1 MLAQASVPLAVCTD
15 TVLGLVGGAPGRRH
29 LAMSKPALFQFVLKI
44 GATNFDTSGK
54 LPGPLLEPQ
63 LRLARGYLFG
73 LAGALVTH
81 LCYAQRS
88 RVTTCNLSARGCRYS
103 IDTQVHARCHW
114 WAARAAT
121 PIPPC
126 FRAAPSPTARRCT
139 PDAARTYR
147 GMVSKEEIV
156 EIRNA
161 SLRRQQQR
169 KRGET
174 QPCLEKLINAA
185 DYVNDK
191 FLVATDDDALD
202 SAEKWT
208 ELKECCRV
216 LCNAIE
222 DRDDEVEKHD
232 ASLRAQLQKA
242 KELCCAVDDLKK
254 EAFAKLKEER
264 AVTDKLKRDRDDWK
278 RQEAERALRQRKA
291 DQAERTLLGDEFD
304 AKLKEEVT
312 EKTATLEGDRK
323 HLQERVTQ
331 LQDEAATRSS
341 QLASM
346 RTSNSRLKNEEARL
360 KALVMQLQ
368 NRAEA
373 AEQLTTSARVIGR
386 WRVISALA
394 AANVAR
400 TDKAEAEAELA
411 RRVAQAEA
419 EKATASDLNALRLT
433 ERTELDR
440 AKTESLESRVLELET
455 ENAALTLR
463 CARSE
468 GKKNVLACTLVKT
481 LQLELGEWDE
491 EGRTRQECLSHRS
504 SVALHAVLIR
514 DHKASSP
521 QKPLRSWEVLEKE

>member
-29 LAMSKPALFQFVLKI
+29 LEMSKPALFQFVLKI

-88 RVTTCNLSARGCRYS
+88 RVTTCNLSARGCRHS

-147 GMVSKEEIV
+147 GMVSKEEIID
-156 EIRNA
+156 IRNA

-174 QPCLEKLINAA
+174 QPCLEALMNAA

-191 FLVATDDDALD
+191 FLVATDDDAVD
-202 SAEKWT
+202 SARDEKLAKVKINADERAAAGEWEKAFGVQGDYITGLDAKVVQLEQEVEKGT
-208 ELKECCRV
+208 ELKECARV
-216 LCNAIE
+216 LCTAID
-222 DRDDEVEKHD
+222 DRDGEVEKHE
-232 ASLRAQLQKA
+232 ASLRAQVQEA
-242 KELCCAVDDLKK
+242 KELCCTVNSLK
-254 EAFAKLKEER
+254 EDAFAKLKEER
-264 AVTDKLKRDRDDWK
+264 AVTDKLKRDIDDLK
-278 RQEAERALRQRKA
+278 NQEAERALAQRKA
-291 DQAERTLLGDEFD
+291 DQAERTLRDEEFD

-323 HLQERVTQ
+323 NLQERVTQ
-331 LQDEAATRSS
+331 LQDEAATLSS
-341 QLASM
+341 QLAST
-346 RTSNSRLKNEEARL
+346 RTSNSCLKNEEARL
-360 KALVMQLQ
+360 KAMVAQLQ

-373 AEQLTTSARVIGR
+373 AEQLTTSALAIGR
-386 WRVISALA
+386 WRLISALA

-440 AKTESLESRVLELET
+440 AKTESLRSRGP
-455 ENAALTLR
+455 
-463 CARSE
+463 SF
-468 GKKNVLACTLVKT
+468 VKP
-481 LQLELGEWDE
+481 E
-491 EGRTRQECLSHRS
+491 
-504 SVALHAVLIR
+504 
-514 DHKASSP
+514 
-521 QKPLRSWEVLEKE
+521 